1 MKTMSAELAPRHL
14 LLVQRACQL
23 MTRDFSTDL
32 SLPQICQSVGASRS
46 KLSRLFRQY
55 CGCGAMSWLRE
66 QKMQQACRLL
76 EHSDLSVCE
85 IAIELG
91 FYDSAFFC
99 KTFKTKFGITP
110 LKFRQNKI
118 KTKIQ

>member
-1 MKTMSAELAPRHL
+1 MKTISAELPPRQL

-23 MTRDFSTDL
+23 MTRDFSTEL
-32 SLPQICQSVGASRS
+32 SLQQLCQSVGASRS

-55 CGCGAMSWLRE
+55 CGCGAISWLRE
-66 QKMQQACRLL
+66 QKMQQACHLL

-85 IAIELG
+85 IAVELG

-99 KTFKTKFGITP
+99 KTFKTKFGTTP
-110 LKFRQNKI
+110 LKYRQSKNK
-118 KTKIQ
+118 Q